1 VDKVASSTSDKERR
15 TSILLGQ
22 SEVSLFSRLIAKAID
37 ALLLIAIFLLGG
49 ALSTLLGVIL
59 SACWCAALDSWGS
72 GQSVG
77 KRIMGLG
84 VIDVSS
90 GVPCNLRNSFLRNF
104 PVVLVI
110 LFASTTLLWGFLLLF
125 VVPLVLFEVYLLLTL
140 DSGVRLGDVLG
151 NTRVVEKLDEMFDVM
166 Q

>member
-1 VDKVASSTSDKERR
+1 VDKVASNTSDKERR

-37 ALLLIAIFLLGG
+37 ALLLIAIFLLGS
-49 ALSTLLGVIL
+49 ALSALLGVLL
-59 SACWCAALDSWGS
+59 SASWCAALDSWGS

-166 Q
+166 S